1 MKNTDAGSGSGIP
14 LIPINHNHHHQPNHT
29 TVPIASLPEPL
40 PPTLPASGSDILEAE
55 KMNHPSTSSAH
66 AIPVNQQQ
74 PHDTIVQIHQQP
86 MPPPAPQVMPPA
98 PQVGPSQRNQ
108 PSLDILQGSREEYVK
123 IAVPLYEAAMKGDW
137 KAAKIIIDK
146 HPNVIR
152 SAITENE
159 ETLLH
164 IAASAES
171 TTAVKE
177 FVINLV
183 NMMDKKDLEL
193 QNKSW
198 DTALSSAAAAG
209 NLETA
214 KTMVKKNQALTE
226 IPNNQR
232 VMPLYM
238 AALFAKREM
247 VTYLYEISKNMSGD
261 FWSDDNRGWVLQKC
275 VEADMFDVA
284 LKILNDRTDLILK
297 KGLLT
302 DVLLALAQKPN
313 AFERKK
319 PNTIFTYIKS
329 IFAVSIKKESEALQL
344 LKIIWAKVAI
354 MPKTVID
361 DIIRGQLVKIYTDK
375 EKRTAKAVYPSRVL
389 FVATKMGNT
398 RFIIEL
404 IRLYPDIIWK
414 KDDKEKTIFHLAVKR
429 RQVEIYKLLHEIGA
443 MKDLITPMKDVYGNN
458 MLHMVAKSVKQQR
471 IQNVSGVAF
480 QMQSELLW
488 FQEVGKMIPPNYR
501 QRKNND
507 GKTPQDLFTK
517 MHEKLLK
524 DGGNWMKHTASQCM
538 VVATLIATIVFAAAF
553 TLPGGYDQD
562 TGIPFFRREASLIIF
577 VISDAIS
584 LICSTTS
591 VLMFLS
597 ILTSRYAERDFLEAL
612 PRKLVNGITTLFL
625 SIVTMMIAFSASF
638 FVLYHKKLKWM
649 PITITALASV
659 PVVFYVF
666 LQQDLFRD
674 VVKAAYQS
682 KHLFKR
688 NNKRTL
694 YY

>member
-1 MKNTDAGSGSGIP
+1 MNNTGAGSGSGTP
-14 LIPINHNHHHQPNHT
+14 PVPINHNHHQQPNHT
-29 TVPIASLPEPL
+29 TVPIASPPAPL
-40 PPTLPASGSDILEAE
+40 PPNLPGSDLLEAE
-55 KMNHPSTSSAH
+55 RMNHPSTSSGH

-74 PHDTIVQIHQQP
+74 PNDAIVQISQQS
-86 MPPPAPQVMPPA
+86 MPPSVPP
-98 PQVGPSQRNQ
+98 QRNQ

-123 IAVPLYEAAMKGDW
+123 VAVPLYEAAMKGDW
-137 KAAKIIIDK
+137 KAAKTIIDE

-171 TTAVKE
+171 TTAVEE

-183 NMMDKKDLEL
+183 NMMDQKDLEL

-209 NLETA
+209 NIETA
-214 KTMVKKNQALTE
+214 KAMVGKNPALTE
-226 IPNNQR
+226 MHNQR
-232 VMPLYM
+232 NVMPLYM
-238 AALFAKREM
+238 AALFAKPDM
-247 VTYLYEISKNMSGD
+247 VRYLYGISNKMVGD
-261 FWSDDNRGWVLQKC
+261 FWTNDNRGWVLQKC

-284 LKILNDRTDLILK
+284 LKILSECPNLILT

-302 DVLLALAQKPN
+302 EVLLALAQKPD
-313 AFERKK
+313 AFRRKK
-319 PNTIFTYIKS
+319 TNIIFTYINS
-329 IFAVSIKKESEALQL
+329 IFAVSSKKETQALRL

-354 MPKTVID
+354 MPKDDID
-361 DIIRGQLVKIYTDK
+361 FIIRGPATTIFTDRERRMQK
-375 EKRTAKAVYPSRVL
+375 VVHRSRVL
-389 FVATKMGNT
+389 FVAAKMGNT

-404 IRLYPDIIWK
+404 IRLYPDLIWK
-414 KDDKEKTIFHLAVKR
+414 QDDKKKTIFHLAVKR

-443 MKDLITPMKDVYGNN
+443 MKDLITPMKDMYGNN
-458 MLHMVAKSVKQQR
+458 MLHMVAKSVKQKR
-471 IQNVSGVAF
+471 FQNVSGVAF

-488 FQEVGKMIPPNYR
+488 FQEVEKMIPPNYR
-501 QRKNND
+501 QKKNNE

-524 DGGNWMKHTASQCM
+524 DGGDWMKHTASQCM